1 MSEVSLEEIMN
12 LLKEREKKIGTMEAT
27 TKNSREKLR
36 KINADLDKQ
45 ESILLNILSM
55 IQEDEM
61 ELTEIDSV
69 QTSNIDDIFPKIEK
83 VQKSLRKSRS
93 SLANLIKKG

>member
-61 ELTEIDSV
+61 ELTEIDSE

>member
-27 TKNSREKLR
+27 TKNSREKLK
-36 KINADLDKQ
+36 KINQDLKKQ

-61 ELTEIDSV
+61 ELTEIDNV
-69 QTSNIDDIFPKIEK
+69 QTPNIDDIFPKIEK
-83 VQKSLRKSRS
+83 VQESLRKSRN
-93 SLANLIKKG
+93 SLANLIRKG